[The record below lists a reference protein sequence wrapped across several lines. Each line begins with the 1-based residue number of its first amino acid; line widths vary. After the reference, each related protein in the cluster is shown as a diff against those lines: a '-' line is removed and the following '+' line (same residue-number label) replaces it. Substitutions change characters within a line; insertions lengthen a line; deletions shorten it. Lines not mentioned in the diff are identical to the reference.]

1 MELLYSQDTQVKLL
15 NQLTVIIFSR
25 ERHKELVKCLKYWEN
40 LGVRC
45 MVLDNSSIALKNSS
59 QNLDSVYFHCAGLN
73 LAERSLIASE
83 NISTKYSI
91 ICPDDERFLPESLS
105 SMISLL
111 ENENELNS
119 VGANAIAIS
128 KYGPIITATSVYSQ
142 MRNYK
147 NLGAN
152 LNNRI
157 ETHFFP
163 ENSEWKIASMYR
175 VIRSSTMRRL
185 LELFSQLTK
194 VSTPYIFEIT
204 SEIFLTIDGKVKS
217 LDVIYWIRNWENPA
231 INKPDW
237 DRKLGFSFWWK
248 EDSFR
253 SEKNSWVQ
261 SILNEFKSQI
271 EKDKLVDL
279 VNTIAVK
286 RKNIEIYSEIKKP
299 FLSDKYFKYA
309 LKRLIFA
316 KSTPLK
322 INQVLTRIKDQGID
336 YNLTEVN
343 FAVNSMLS
351 K

>member
-40 LGVRC
+40 LGIRC

-91 ICPDDERFLPESLS
+91 ICPDDERFLPQSLT

-147 NLGAN
+147 NLGDN
-152 LNNRI
+152 SNNRI

-175 VIRSSTMRRL
+175 VIRSSTMRKL
-185 LELFSQLTK
+185 LKLFSQLSK
-194 VSTPYIFEIT
+194 ISTPYIFEIT
-204 SEIFLTIDGKVKS
+204 SEIFLAIDGKVKY
-217 LDVIYWIRNWENPA
+217 LDFIYWIRNWENPA

-237 DRKLGFSFWWK
+237 DRRLGFSIWWT
-248 EDSFR
+248 EDRFE
-253 SEKNSWVQ
+253 SEKNSWVH
-261 SILNEFKSQI
+261 SILNEFTAQLKK
-271 EKDKLVDL
+271 EELLDL
-279 VNTIAVK
+279 INTIAVK
-286 RKNIEIYSEIKKP
+286 RKNIEIYVEIKKP
-299 FLSDKYFKYA
+299 FLSDKYLKYA
-309 LKRLIFA
+309 IKRLIFA

-322 INQVLTRIKDQGID
+322 INQVLARIKDQGIY
-336 YNLTEVN
+336 YNLSEVN
-343 FAVNSMLS
+343 FAVNSILS

>member
-45 MVLDNSSIALKNSS
+45 IVLDNSSIALKNSS
-59 QNLDSVYFHCAGLN
+59 QNLDSTYFHCAGLN
-73 LAERSLIASE
+73 FAQRSLIASE

-91 ICPDDERFLPESLS
+91 ICPDDERFLPESLA

-119 VGANAIAIS
+119 VGANVIAIS

-147 NLGAN
+147 NLGDN
-152 LNNRI
+152 LNNRV

-185 LELFSQLTK
+185 LELFFQLTK

-204 SEIFLTIDGKVKS
+204 SEIFLTIEGKVEY

-237 DRKLGFSFWWK
+237 DRKLGFSFWWT

-253 SEKNSWVQ
+253 SEKNSWVH
-261 SILNEFKSQI
+261 SIVNEFNAQL
-271 EKDKLVDL
+271 EKEELVDL
-279 VNTIAVK
+279 INTIAVK

-309 LKRLIFA
+309 LKRLFFA

-322 INQVLTRIKDQGID
+322 INQVLARLKNQGID
-336 YNLTEVN
+336 YNLAEVN